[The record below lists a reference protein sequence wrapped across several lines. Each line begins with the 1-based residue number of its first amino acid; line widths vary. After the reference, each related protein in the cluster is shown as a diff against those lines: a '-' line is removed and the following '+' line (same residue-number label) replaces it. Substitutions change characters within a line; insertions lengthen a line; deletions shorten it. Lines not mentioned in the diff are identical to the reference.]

1 MSATLGRAPPVAG
14 WAGAGLGFAA
24 AWGFATVGF
33 ASVGFASAPSAGS
46 DSSAPL
52 EALATG
58 DPAEASPLPSD
69 DLAAARISATDNFFF
84 SAIVSLTA
92 SQSTPQGSSP
102 FGGTR
107 NRVKSMFRPQ
117 LREFVKFFTNSS

>member
-14 WAGAGLGFAA
+14 WAGADLGFAG
-24 AWGFATVGF
+24 AWGFA
-33 ASVGFASAPSAGS
+33 AAPSAGS
-46 DSSAPL
+46 ESSAPL

-58 DPAEASPLPSD
+58 EPAEASPLPSD

>member
-1 MSATLGRAPPVAG
+1 MSATLGRAPAVAG

>member
-1 MSATLGRAPPVAG
+1 MSATLGRTPPVAG
-14 WAGAGLGFAA
+14 WAGAGLDFAG
-24 AWGFATVGF
+24 AWGFATVE
-33 ASVGFASAPSAGS
+33 FASAPSAGS

>member
-1 MSATLGRAPPVAG
+1 
-14 WAGAGLGFAA
+14 LGFAA